1 MTPVGPLR
9 RLAALGLLGGA
20 LGGCLNLELPNLPPD
35 GGVGPTLTI
44 HSPRAGDTIPLD
56 APVSLDADSV
66 NGVASVTVGCGG
78 EPSTGVFTWN
88 VPPYTGVI
96 DFTRCTLL
104 ATGVTDAGV
113 GQLQLTFT
121 GVDTLGHAS
130 HTSFQVF
137 LDTSTATLSATLPA
151 RVVPKD
157 PLLLTVASNR
167 PLLLP
172 PTVRLAGKEADG
184 IAQRANPDGGP
195 PFYDVTFSQTP
206 GIGIDEYTGDPFNVP
221 FEVLSD
227 VERSVGLTID
237 ARATNG
243 NSSHL
248 EQNVLLSRVVWER
261 LVPGRVANAAAAPV
275 ATLDGLGVA
284 LATVDTNPTA
294 TSDWLPGFFV
304 AGDGT
309 YVPFDP
315 TSLNYVGG
323 ALGTAV
329 PVDGG
334 LPVPDGGFLFSPD
347 GGFVALDFDARGH
360 TLFARPSQTQR
371 GMDYIATDVPR
382 PPDNIRNA
390 AAYASRIFLTQPFTR
405 TDDLLCVPQPA
416 PGGLCAPTQ
425 QGLGCFAAADG
436 GTFVT
441 LAPGALPVGY
451 PTTGSTAGSP
461 GSQRTYL
468 APNDEPQTCGQA
480 FSFFALPS
488 PANPAGIYSAVPRAV
503 SPNCSETA
511 VDRLLPLADGR
522 FVLGLS
528 LSCGTIASFP
538 SSGAFQ
544 VSTTGGLS
552 VYALGVL
559 GTTRSLLA
567 GLPDGTVVTFRNTP
581 PFTTFEQW
589 GLTDTTP
596 RATATVPGLYVYNPT
611 PPRLPDDLSVADD
624 GSFTVLLNSATF
636 GDVLLHFAPG
646 LKAQWIYRYPR
657 IVLTP
662 SALVSAGNL
671 GTVYYVDQTNNVVV
685 ALKRF

>member
-20 LGGCLNLELPNLPPD
+20 LGGCLDLELPNLPAD

-44 HSPRAGDTIPLD
+44 HSPQPGDTIPLD

-66 NGVASVTVGCGG
+66 NGVASVTVACGG
-78 EPSTGVFTWN
+78 APSTGVFTWN

-104 ATGVTDAGV
+104 ASGVTDAGV

-130 HTSFQVF
+130 SKSFQVF
-137 LDTSTATLSATLPA
+137 LDTSTATLSATLPE

-184 IAQRANPDGGP
+184 IVQRPNPDAGP

-206 GIGIDEYTGDPFNVP
+206 GIGIDDYTGDPFNVP

-261 LVPGRVANAAAAPV
+261 LVPGRVANAAATPV
-275 ATLDGLGVA
+275 ATVDGLGVA

-294 TSDWLPGFFV
+294 TSDWLPAFFQ
-304 AGDGT
+304 AADGT

-315 TSLNYVGG
+315 ASLNYVGG
-323 ALGTAV
+323 ALGSPV

-334 LPVPDGGFLFSPD
+334 LAVPDGGFPFGPD

-382 PPDNIRNA
+382 PPEEVRNA

-416 PGGLCAPTQ
+416 PGGICAPTQ

-441 LAPGALPVGY
+441 LSPGALPVGY

-461 GSQRTYL
+461 GSQRTYI

-480 FSFFALPS
+480 FTFFALPS
-488 PANPAGIYSAVPRAV
+488 AANPAGIYSAVPRGV
-503 SPNCSETA
+503 SPTCSETA

-528 LSCGTIASFP
+528 LVCGQIASFP

-544 VSTTGGLS
+544 VSTAGVLS
-552 VYALGVL
+552 AYALGPL
-559 GTTRSLLA
+559 GTARSLLA

-581 PFTTFEQW
+581 PFTTFELW
-589 GLTDTTP
+589 GLGDTAP
-596 RATATVPGLYVYNPT
+596 QATATVPGLYIYNPT
-611 PPRLPDDLSVADD
+611 PARLPDELSVGDD

-646 LKAQWIYRYPR
+646 LKARWIYRYPR
-657 IVLTP
+657 IVITP

-671 GTVYYVDQTNNVVV
+671 GTVYYVDQTNNVIV